1 MLEKYDQNK
10 FNQENNNQE
19 KWEHFSATGKVMD
32 YLDYRACVDGDLAQ
46 ARWKREDTENGA
58 DHSVE
63 RYRSVSNAHKGL

>member
-1 MLEKYDQNK
+1 MLEKYEQKKDY
-10 FNQENNNQE
+10 QEKSNQE

-32 YLDYRACVDGDLAQ
+32 YLDYRACADDYLTQ
-46 ARWKREDTENGA
+46 ARWKREDTEDGA